1 MMMMMMVMVVVVV
14 VLMAVACSSADSYAE
29 PKPVHERR
37 KFKQSVRPVTR

>member
-1 MMMMMMVMVVVVV
+1 MMMMMMVMVVV

-37 KFKQSVRPVTR
+37 KFKHSVRPVTR